1 MSTEPAGEPLGKV
14 LVADDN
20 PQIVELIEAYLEAL
34 PIQVCHAGDGAA
46 TLAAVEREQ
55 PDLILL
61 DIMMPKRSGYEVCR
75 QLKADPRWRQIPIIM
90 VTALNEVGDRD
101 RAAECGA
108 EEFIAKPVNKIELL
122 ELVQRYLARARGNV
136 AGQAE

>member
-1 MSTEPAGEPLGKV
+1 MSTEPAGSALGKI

-34 PIQVCHAGDGAA
+34 PVQVCHAGDGAA
-46 TLAAVEREQ
+46 TLAVVERER

-75 QLKADPRWRQIPIIM
+75 QLKADARWQHIPVIM

-101 RAAECGA
+101 RARECGA
-108 EEFIAKPVNKIELL
+108 DEFIAKPVNKIELL
-122 ELVQRYLARARGNV
+122 ELVQRHLGRRPAK
-136 AGQAE
+136 